1 MPHGTPVASH
11 VTHENFIHRLHHTRD
26 PRSPIRVLTDRRTL
40 RACDHESESQE
51 VVAYR
56 DSRAWFGIA
65 VAVRQPDSDV
75 GEQRL
80 TGQFA
85 CRHRDRISGGN
96 RSE

>member
-1 MPHGTPVASH
+1 M
-11 VTHENFIHRLHHTRD
+11 
-26 PRSPIRVLTDRRTL
+26 LTDRRTL
-40 RACDHESESQE
+40 GSLTDRDHFCD
-51 VVAYR
+51 R